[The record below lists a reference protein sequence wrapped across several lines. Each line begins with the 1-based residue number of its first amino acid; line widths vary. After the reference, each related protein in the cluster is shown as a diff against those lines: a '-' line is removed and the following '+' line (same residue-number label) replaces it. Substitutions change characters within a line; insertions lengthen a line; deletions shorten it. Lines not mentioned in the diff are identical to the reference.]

1 MIYLQKDDVLIRDME
16 KADIRSVCRTPKD
29 ESGGK

>member
-1 MIYLQKDDVLIRDME
+1 MIYLQKDEVLIRDME
-16 KADIRSVCRTPKD
+16 KADILSVCRAQKD